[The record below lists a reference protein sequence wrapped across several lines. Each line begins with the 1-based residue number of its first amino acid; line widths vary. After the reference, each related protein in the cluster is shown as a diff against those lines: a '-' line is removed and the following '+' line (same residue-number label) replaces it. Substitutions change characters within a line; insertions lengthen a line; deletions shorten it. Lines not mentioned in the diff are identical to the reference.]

1 MRVAYL
7 TLTII
12 ITLLITLINC
22 FSDTSI
28 QVNDDLLPDTLFDDI
43 PSIMVEED
51 F

>member
-1 MRVAYL
+1 MKVAYL
-7 TLTII
+7 TLTI
-12 ITLLITLINC
+12 LITLAISLMSC
-22 FSDTSI
+22 FSDTNI